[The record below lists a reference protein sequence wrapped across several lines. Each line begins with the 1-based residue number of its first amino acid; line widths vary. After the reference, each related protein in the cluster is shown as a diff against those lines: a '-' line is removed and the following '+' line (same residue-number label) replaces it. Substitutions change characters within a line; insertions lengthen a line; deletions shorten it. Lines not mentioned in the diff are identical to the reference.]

1 MSQQDLTQNV
11 TTHQTPKAKNP
22 SKFVYI
28 IAKQILLQ
36 FDEIFST
43 QNL

>member
-11 TTHQTPKAKNP
+11 TNSPKAKKP